1 MTILIDIDKRNN
13 INAIEFKNELE
24 NKMLNQKLERND
36 SYILNAIV
44 NHALYNQ
51 SYRKKRLK
59 KSDFKLEDII
69 QEISYKNYTENYK
82 NLKKNSLLKMRTNVL
97 KDIFKGK
104 TTKYE
109 ITKTLNRLA
118 YEQDKI
124 AQEFYKM
131 LEEKELER

>member
-1 MTILIDIDKRNN
+1 M
-13 INAIEFKNELE
+13 
-24 NKMLNQKLERND
+24 
-36 SYILNAIV
+36 
-44 NHALYNQ
+44 
-51 SYRKKRLK
+51 K